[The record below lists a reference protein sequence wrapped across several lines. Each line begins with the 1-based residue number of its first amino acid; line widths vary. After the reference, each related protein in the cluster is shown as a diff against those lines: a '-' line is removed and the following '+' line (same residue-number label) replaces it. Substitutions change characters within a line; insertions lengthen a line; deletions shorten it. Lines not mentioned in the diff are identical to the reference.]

1 MSVINTNVGA
11 LSAQKSLSATSR
23 AQSVSMERLSTGIR
37 INSAKDDAAGSAIVS
52 RMTARIQGY
61 SVAIRNANDGISVM
75 QIAEGDLN
83 QISSNLLRIREL
95 AVQSANGS
103 NTQTDRD
110 SLNQEASA
118 LALEVDRLA
127 QVSGFNGFKL
137 LDGTFTDKVFQVGSG
152 NNPNEDQFSVSLTS
166 ARANSIGNVKV
177 DAAAGSMTATATA
190 SMTINGV
197 TIAASVAGS
206 DLVST
211 ASNDG
216 SAIAKAAAIN
226 ASTPLTGVTAVVNA
240 NVAAG
245 SAMTAAALT
254 GTIVVNGVTTASI
267 TTTTDAAQ
275 SRKLVVDAI
284 NAISARTGV
293 IAADDTTTTGVKLTA
308 ADGRNIVTS
317 FGANQTAAATGIQAA
332 GTKVGLYSLKSSSSF
347 VVGGTVTNSGLTA
360 GTYTIA
366 NSGSSVAGISLAS
379 DSGARAAIDTVDGA
393 LITINNTRS
402 AAGAYQS
409 RLTAAINNLEISTL
423 NLSAS
428 RSRINDTDYAKETT
442 NLARSQI
449 ITQAATAM
457 LAQAN
462 QSAQSVLALLK

>member
-23 AQSVSMERLSTGIR
+23 ALSVSMERLSSGIR

-61 SVAIRNANDGISVM
+61 SMAIRNANDGISVM

-110 SLNQEASA
+110 SLNQESSA

-137 LDGTFTDKVFQVGSG
+137 LDGTFTGKVFQVGSG
-152 NNPNEDQFSVSLTS
+152 NNSNEDQFSVSLTS

-177 DAAAGSMTATATA
+177 DATSLAVTATAN
-190 SMTINGV
+190 MTINGV
-197 TIAASVAGS
+197 TIATSVAGS

-211 ASNDG
+211 ASNAG
-216 SAIAKAAAIN
+216 SSIAKAAAIN
-226 ASTPLTGVTAVVNA
+226 ASTALTGVTAVVNA
-240 NVAAG
+240 TEASG

-293 IAADDTTTTGVKLTA
+293 TAADDTTTTGVKLTA

-332 GTKVGLYSLKSSSSF
+332 GTKVGTYSLKSPSSF
-347 VVGGTVTNSGLTA
+347 VVAGTIDHSGLTA

-379 DSGARAAIDTVDGA
+379 DSGARSAIDTVDGA

-442 NLARSQI
+442 SLAKSQI

-462 QSAQSVLALLK
+462 QSSQSVLALLK

>member
-1 MSVINTNVGA
+1 
-11 LSAQKSLSATSR
+11 
-23 AQSVSMERLSTGIR
+23 MERLSTGIR

-110 SLNQEASA
+110 SLNQEAVA
-118 LALEVDRLA
+118 LSLEVDRLA
-127 QVSGFNGFKL
+127 QVSGFNGFNL

-152 NNPNEDQFSVSLTS
+152 NNPNQDQFSVSLAS
-166 ARANSIGNVKV
+166 ARANSIGNVALTSGTL
-177 DAAAGSMTATATA
+177 AAAATA
-190 SMTINGV
+190 SMTINGS
-197 TIAASVAGS
+197 TIATSVAAS
-206 DLVST
+206 DLLS
-211 ASNDG
+211 
-216 SAIAKAAAIN
+216 SAGAATSSIAKAAAIN
-226 ASTPLTGVTAVVNA
+226 ASTSVTGVTAVVNA
-240 NVAAG
+240 TKTAGVAI
-245 SAMTAAALT
+245 TAANLT
-254 GTIVVNGVTTASI
+254 GTITVNGVATASYS
-267 TTTTDAAQ
+267 TTTDAAQ
-275 SRKLVVDAI
+275 SRKLTVDAI

-293 IAADDTTTTGVKLTA
+293 VASNDTATNGVVLTA
-308 ADGRNIVTS
+308 ADGRNIVVAYSTLTS
-317 FGANQTAAATGIQAA
+317 AATGVNVAETYT
-332 GTKVGLYSLKSSSSF
+332 GSYSLKSPSSF

-442 NLARSQI
+442 SLARSQI

>member
-110 SLNQEASA
+110 SLNQEAVA
-118 LALEVDRLA
+118 LSLEVDRLA
-127 QVSGFNGFKL
+127 QVSGFNGFNL

-152 NNPNEDQFSVSLTS
+152 NNPNQDQFSVSLAS
-166 ARANSIGNVKV
+166 ARANSIGNV
-177 DAAAGSMTATATA
+177 ALTSGTLAAGATAD
-190 SMTINGV
+190 MTINGS
-197 TIAASVAGS
+197 TIATSVAAG
-206 DLVST
+206 DLLST
-211 ASNDG
+211 SGNANS
-216 SAIAKAAAIN
+216 SIAKAAAIN
-226 ASTPLTGVTAVVNA
+226 ASTSVTGVTAVVNA
-240 NVAAG
+240 TKAAG
-245 SAMTAAALT
+245 VAMTAANVT
-254 GTIVVNGVTTASI
+254 GTITVNGVATASYS
-267 TTTTDAAQ
+267 TTLDAAQ
-275 SRKLVVDAI
+275 SRKLTVDAV

-293 IAADDTTTTGVKLTA
+293 VASNDTATNGVVLTA
-308 ADGRNIVTS
+308 ADGRNIVVAFATLTS
-317 FGANQTAAATGIQAA
+317 AATGVNVAA
-332 GTKVGLYSLKSSSSF
+332 TYTGSYSLKSPSSF

-442 NLARSQI
+442 SLARSQI

>member
-11 LSAQKSLSATSR
+11 LGAQKSLSATSR
-23 AQSVSMERLSTGIR
+23 ALTVSMERLSTGIR

-61 SVAIRNANDGISVM
+61 GVAVRNANDGISVM

-95 AVQSANGS
+95 SVQSANGS

-110 SLNQEASA
+110 SLNQEAAA
-118 LALEVDRLA
+118 LSLEVDRLA

-137 LDGTFTDKVFQVGSG
+137 LDGTFNDKVFQVGTG
-152 NNPNEDQFSVSLTS
+152 NNPNEDQFAVSLTS
-166 ARANSIGNVKV
+166 ARANSIGNVKL
-177 DAAAGSMTATATA
+177 DAASLTATAT
-190 SMTINGV
+190 SSLTINGV

-226 ASTPLTGVTAVVNA
+226 ASVSLTGVTAVVNA
-240 NVAAG
+240 NVASG
-245 SAMTAAALT
+245 STMTAAALT

-267 TTTTDAAQ
+267 TTTTDATQ
-275 SRKLVVDAI
+275 SRRLVVDAI

-317 FGANQTAAATGIQAA
+317 FTTLTAAATGIQAA
-332 GTKVGLYSLKSSSSF
+332 GTKVGTYTLKSSSSF
-347 VVGGTVTNSGLTA
+347 VVGGTVTNSGLSA

-393 LITINNTRS
+393 LITINNTRA

-409 RLTAAINNLEISTL
+409 RLAAAINSLEISNL

-442 NLARSQI
+442 NLAKSQI

>member
-23 AQSVSMERLSTGIR
+23 AQSVSMERLSTGLR

-110 SLNQEASA
+110 SLNQEAVA
-118 LALEVDRLA
+118 LTLEVDRLA

-137 LDGTFTDKVFQVGSG
+137 LDGTFADKVFQVGSG
-152 NNPNEDQFSVSLTS
+152 NNTNEDQFSVSLSS
-166 ARANSIGNVKV
+166 ARANSIGNVKL
-177 DAAAGSMTATATA
+177 DAASLTDSATA

-197 TIAASVAGS
+197 TIATSVAGS

-211 ASNDG
+211 ASNAG
-216 SAIAKAAAIN
+216 SSIAKAAAIN
-226 ASTPLTGVTAVVNA
+226 ASTALTGVTAVVNA
-240 NVAAG
+240 TVATG
-245 SAMTAAALT
+245 TTMVAAALT
-254 GTIVVNGVTTASI
+254 GTMTINGVTTASI

-293 IAADDTTTTGVKLTA
+293 TAADDTTTTGVKLTA

-317 FGANQTAAATGIQAA
+317 FSTLTAAATGIQAA
-332 GTKVGLYSLKSSSSF
+332 GTKVGTYSLKSSSSF

-409 RLTAAINNLEISTL
+409 RLTAAINNLEISNL

-428 RSRINDTDYAKETT
+428 KSRINDTDYAKETT

>member
-23 AQSVSMERLSTGIR
+23 ALTISMERLSSGIR

-52 RMTARIQGY
+52 RMTARINGY

-110 SLNQEASA
+110 SLNQESVA
-118 LALEVDRLA
+118 LSLEVDRLA
-127 QVSGFNGFKL
+127 QVSGFNGFNL
-137 LDGTFTDKVFQVGSG
+137 LDGTFANKVFQVGSG
-152 NNPNEDQFSVSLTS
+152 NNPNEDQFSVSLSS
-166 ARANSIGNVKV
+166 ARANSIGNVKL
-177 DAAAGSMTATATA
+177 DAASLTDTATA

-197 TIAASVAGS
+197 TIATSVAGS

-211 ASNDG
+211 ASNAG
-216 SAIAKAAAIN
+216 SSIAKAAAIN
-226 ASTPLTGVTAVVNA
+226 ASSPLTGVTAVVNA
-240 NVAAG
+240 TVASG
-245 SAMTAAALT
+245 SAMTAAGLT
-254 GTIVVNGVTTASI
+254 GTMTINGVTTASI

-284 NAISARTGV
+284 NAISSRTGV
-293 IAADDTTTTGVKLTA
+293 TAADDTTTTGVKLTA
-308 ADGRNIVTS
+308 ADGRNIVNS
-317 FGANQTAAATGIQAA
+317 FTTLTAAATGLQAA
-332 GTKVGLYSLKSSSSF
+332 ATKVGTYTLKSSSSF

-442 NLARSQI
+442 NLAKSQI

>member
-110 SLNQEASA
+110 SLNQEAVA
-118 LALEVDRLA
+118 LSLEVDRLA

-137 LDGTFTDKVFQVGSG
+137 LDGTFADKVFQVGSG
-152 NNPNEDQFSVSLTS
+152 NNPNEDQFSVSLSS
-166 ARANSIGNVKV
+166 ARANSIGNVKL
-177 DAAAGSMTATATA
+177 DAGTLTTTATG

-197 TIAASVAGS
+197 TIATSVAGS

-211 ASNDG
+211 ASAAG

-226 ASTPLTGVTAVVNA
+226 ASSSLTGVTAVVNA
-240 NVAAG
+240 TVASG
-245 SAMTAAALT
+245 SAMTAAATT
-254 GTIVVNGVTTASI
+254 GTVSINGVSTASI

-293 IAADDTTTTGVKLTA
+293 VAADDTTTTGVKLTA
-308 ADGRNIVTS
+308 ADGRNIVTALTS
-317 FGANQTAAATGIQAA
+317 LTAASTGIQAD
-332 GTKVGLYSLKSSSSF
+332 GTKVGTYTLKSPSSF

>member
-23 AQSVSMERLSTGIR
+23 ALTVSMERLSTGIR

-110 SLNQEASA
+110 SLNQESVA
-118 LALEVDRLA
+118 LSLEVDRLA
-127 QVSGFNGFKL
+127 QVSGFNGFNL
-137 LDGTFTDKVFQVGSG
+137 LDGTFANKVFQVGSG
-152 NNPNEDQFSVSLTS
+152 NNPNEDQFSVSLSS
-166 ARANSIGNVKV
+166 ARANSIGNVKL
-177 DAAAGSMTATATA
+177 DAASVTDTATA

-197 TIAASVAGS
+197 TIATSVAGS

-211 ASNDG
+211 ASAAG
-216 SAIAKAAAIN
+216 SSIAKAAAIN

-240 NVAAG
+240 TVASG

-254 GTIVVNGVTTASI
+254 GTMTINGVTTASV

-275 SRKLVVDAI
+275 SRKLVIDAI

-293 IAADDTTTTGVKLTA
+293 TAADDTTTTGVKLTA
-308 ADGRNIVTS
+308 ADGRNIVNS
-317 FGANQTAAATGIQAA
+317 FTTLTAAATGLQAA
-332 GTKVGLYSLKSSSSF
+332 ATKIGTYTLKSPSSF

>member
-1 MSVINTNVGA
+1 MTVINTNVGA

-110 SLNQEASA
+110 SLNQEAVA
-118 LALEVDRLA
+118 LSLEVDRLA

-137 LDGTFTDKVFQVGSG
+137 LDGTFADKVFQVGSG

-166 ARANSIGNVKV
+166 ARANSIGNVALV
-177 DAAAGSMTATATA
+177 SGTLAAGATTGL
-190 SMTINGV
+190 TINGA
-197 TIAASVAGS
+197 TIATSVAAS
-206 DLVST
+206 DLVSS
-211 ASNDG
+211 ADNAN

-226 ASTPLTGVTAVVNA
+226 ASTSVTGVTAVVNA
-240 NVAAG
+240 TKTAG
-245 SAMTAAALT
+245 AAMTAANLT
-254 GTIVVNGVTTASI
+254 GTVTVNGVATASFS
-267 TTTTDAAQ
+267 TTLDAAQ
-275 SRKLVVDAI
+275 SRRLTVDAI

-293 IAADDTTTTGVKLTA
+293 VASNDTSTNGVVLTA

-317 FGANQTAAATGIQAA
+317 FSTLTAAATGVVAA
-332 GTKVGLYSLKSSSSF
+332 STTTGTYSLKSPSSF

-442 NLARSQI
+442 NLAKSQI

>member
-1 MSVINTNVGA
+1 
-11 LSAQKSLSATSR
+11 
-23 AQSVSMERLSTGIR
+23 
-37 INSAKDDAAGSAIVS
+37 
-52 RMTARIQGY
+52 
-61 SVAIRNANDGISVM
+61 
-75 QIAEGDLN
+75 
-83 QISSNLLRIREL
+83 
-95 AVQSANGS
+95 
-103 NTQTDRD
+103 
-110 SLNQEASA
+110 
-118 LALEVDRLA
+118 
-127 QVSGFNGFKL
+127 
-137 LDGTFTDKVFQVGSG
+137 
-152 NNPNEDQFSVSLTS
+152 
-166 ARANSIGNVKV
+166 
-177 DAAAGSMTATATA
+177 
-190 SMTINGV
+190 MTINGV
-197 TIAASVAGS
+197 TIATSVAGS

-211 ASNDG
+211 ASAAG
-216 SAIAKAAAIN
+216 SSIAKAAAIN
-226 ASTPLTGVTAVVNA
+226 ASTALTGVTAVVNA
-240 NVAAG
+240 TEASG

-254 GTIVVNGVTTASI
+254 GTIVVNGVTSASI

-293 IAADDTTTTGVKLTA
+293 TAADDTTTTGVKLTA

-332 GTKVGLYSLKSSSSF
+332 GTKVGTYSLKSPSSF
-347 VVGGTVTNSGLTA
+347 VVAGTVTNSGLTA

-379 DSGARAAIDTVDGA
+379 DSGARSAIDTVDGA

-462 QSAQSVLALLK
+462 QSSQSVLALLK

>member
-110 SLNQEASA
+110 SLNQEAVA
-118 LALEVDRLA
+118 LSLEVDRLA

-137 LDGTFTDKVFQVGSG
+137 LDGTFADKVFQVGSG
-152 NNPNEDQFSVSLTS
+152 NNPNEDQFSVSLAS
-166 ARANSIGNVKV
+166 ARANSIGNVALLSGTL
-177 DAAAGSMTATATA
+177 DAAATA
-190 SMTINGV
+190 SMTINGS
-197 TIAASVAGS
+197 TIATSVAGS

-211 ASNDG
+211 AGNANS
-216 SAIAKAAAIN
+216 SIAKAAAIN
-226 ASTPLTGVTAVVNA
+226 ASTSVTGVTAVVNA
-240 NVAAG
+240 TKTAGVAI
-245 SAMTAAALT
+245 TAANLT
-254 GTIVVNGVTTASI
+254 GTITVNGVATASYS
-267 TTTTDAAQ
+267 TTTDAAQ
-275 SRKLVVDAI
+275 SRKLTVDAI

-293 IAADDTTTTGVKLTA
+293 VASNDTATNGVVLTA
-308 ADGRNIVTS
+308 ADGRNIVVAYSTLTS
-317 FGANQTAAATGIQAA
+317 AATGVNVAETYT
-332 GTKVGLYSLKSSSSF
+332 GSYSLKSPSSF

-442 NLARSQI
+442 SLARSQI